1 MCIMHS
7 ILLAVRDRFL
17 LKSKR
22 IKNLASSSRALAH
35 KILCISDCFGMINTS
50 AEKGKNPCRCGFVSG
65 RILFKAVQMG
75 NATSP
80 GLKLRALRTER
91 KLSQRALAQLA
102 GISPNSVSLIEREEI
117 SPSVATLQTL
127 ATALEVR
134 MSYFFED
141 ETDQNILYIKSDQ
154 RPSLNSQGVNIQ
166 SIGGRL
172 HNQEMEPFL
181 IRLASNTSSGE
192 RQVIHTGHEVVY
204 CLNGKFEYLIDGQSF
219 MIENGDFLLFEAS
232 LPHLW
237 RNPFDE
243 PAEFILI
250 LQTPGAKLDP
260 VKRHFVDYPSIP
272 HIG

>member
-1 MCIMHS
+1 MG
-7 ILLAVRDRFL
+7 
-17 LKSKR
+17 
-22 IKNLASSSRALAH
+22 
-35 KILCISDCFGMINTS
+35 KI
-50 AEKGKNPCRCGFVSG
+50 
-65 RILFKAVQMG
+65 
-75 NATSP
+75 TSP
-80 GLKLRALRTER
+80 GSRLRSLRTER

-102 GISPNSVSLIEREEI
+102 GISPNSVSLIEREEM

-127 ATALEVR
+127 ATALEIR

-141 ETDQNILYIKSDQ
+141 EAEQDVLHVRANQ
-154 RPSLNSQGVNIQ
+154 RPSLDSQGVNIE

-172 HNQEMEPFL
+172 HGQEMEPFV
-181 IRLASNTSSGE
+181 IRLAPNTSSGE

-204 CLNGKFEYLIDGQSF
+204 CLKGKFEYYIDGQSYH
-219 MIENGDFLLFEAS
+219 IEAGDFLLFEAS

-237 RNPFDE
+237 RNPYDL

-260 VKRHFVDYPSIP
+260 VKRHFADYPSVP